1 MDYAVNAL
9 FFNDETMHKIYVDKG
24 LFDWETQ
31 IPITIYSFLISTI
44 LNIPLPFLGLSNDK
58 IIEFKQNQTKQGIKK
73 QRTKL
78 IFCLKIKFV
87 FYFILN
93 LYLLYNISNM
103 HLYFSIFAQFLI
115 IYIILNG
122 CYEINYMNL
131 FDYYNELILYSKIF
145 LILLNNMHIIKFI
158 ELNKN
163 KACKGKEEKKRV
175 EDTFLT
181 DKQRVLAQNYS
192 SKYGNFLFE
201 HNNITTNTCELI
213 DNEIIKNDNNIFIKK
228 QRKKRY
234 KFLIRNI
241 NHLRNFIE
249 IIKYIILLYI
259 FNNIFV
265 NNKISLIEYNSY
277 NITLKIKG
285 NGTKNIFDSLHFSSE
300 YYPNEVYINGD
311 KQTCDTT
318 YRYNLN
324 QTDNVIGL
332 IWYNLISG
340 CDNMFN
346 HCFDITDIDLS
357 NFNTSNVTTMESMFN
372 GLFIIDLI
380 KFIKF

>member
-1 MDYAVNAL
+1 
-9 FFNDETMHKIYVDKG
+9 
-24 LFDWETQ
+24 
-31 IPITIYSFLISTI
+31 
-44 LNIPLPFLGLSNDK
+44 
-58 IIEFKQNQTKQGIKK
+58 
-73 QRTKL
+73 
-78 IFCLKIKFV
+78 
-87 FYFILN
+87 
-93 LYLLYNISNM
+93 
-103 HLYFSIFAQFLI
+103 
-115 IYIILNG
+115 
-122 CYEINYMNL
+122 
-131 FDYYNELILYSKIF
+131 
-145 LILLNNMHIIKFI
+145 MHIIKFI

-192 SKYGNFLFE
+192 SKCGNFLFE

-311 KQTCDTT
+311 KQNGDTT
-318 YRYNLN
+318 YRY
-324 QTDNVIGL
+324 
-332 IWYNLISG
+332 
-340 CDNMFN
+340 
-346 HCFDITDIDLS
+346 
-357 NFNTSNVTTMESMFN
+357 
-372 GLFIIDLI
+372 II
-380 KFIKF
+380 

>member
-1 MDYAVNAL
+1 M
-9 FFNDETMHKIYVDKG
+9 
-24 LFDWETQ
+24 
-31 IPITIYSFLISTI
+31 
-44 LNIPLPFLGLSNDK
+44 
-58 IIEFKQNQTKQGIKK
+58 III
-73 QRTKL
+73 
-78 IFCLKIKFV
+78 
-87 FYFILN
+87 
-93 LYLLYNISNM
+93 YLL
-103 HLYFSIFAQFLI
+103 
-115 IYIILNG
+115 
-122 CYEINYMNL
+122 
-131 FDYYNELILYSKIF
+131 
-145 LILLNNMHIIKFI
+145 
-158 ELNKN
+158 
-163 KACKGKEEKKRV
+163 
-175 EDTFLT
+175 
-181 DKQRVLAQNYS
+181 
-192 SKYGNFLFE
+192 
-201 HNNITTNTCELI
+201 
-213 DNEIIKNDNNIFIKK
+213 KK

-311 KQTCDTT
+311 KQNGDTT

-340 CDNMFN
+340 CDNMFY

-372 GLFIIDLI
+372 GCSSLTSLNLSNFDTSKVTHLNNMFNGCSSLTSIDLSNFDTSKVEWMNTMFLSCSKLTSLNLS
-380 KFIKF
+380 KFNTSIITTIHRMFDDCTNLEYINIINFNENKLAYYFDIFKDVPDNIVLCLNKDNIQTKIYP